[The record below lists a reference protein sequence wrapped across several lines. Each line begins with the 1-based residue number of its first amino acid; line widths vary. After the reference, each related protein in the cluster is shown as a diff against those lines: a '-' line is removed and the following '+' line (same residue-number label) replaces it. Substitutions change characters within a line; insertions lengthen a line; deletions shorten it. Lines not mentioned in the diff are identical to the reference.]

1 MKPWRWD
8 PHALTQLTG
17 DRAVRI
23 LPPAEPVAAPYDWQN
38 DPELSTLERPN
49 PLGFTVRSSELGND
63 WTPRHHLERLAGAFK
78 DFQESLTPPD
88 ARDWQEEQDARLL
101 ESAGDLSW
109 DEAHDATVYD
119 ETEDWVPPPEEE

>member
-23 LPPAEPVAAPYDWQN
+23 LPPAEPVAPYDWQN

-49 PLGFTVRSSELGND
+49 PLGFTVSSSELGSN
-63 WTPRHHLERLAGAFK
+63 WSARYHLDRLEGR
-78 DFQESLTPPD
+78 EPPETLTPPD

-109 DEAHDATVYD
+109 DEAHDAAVYD
-119 ETEDWVPPPEEE
+119 EAEDWVPPPEEE